1 MQILNGDVVL
11 NELIKFRNKKKK
23 QRLEAASSGLIEIF
37 NYMTFVY
44 VL

>member
-11 NELIKFRNKKKK
+11 NELIKFRNKKK